1 MLVRR
6 VSRYVRVEGS
16 VGGVPEPEDQL
27 HPVGPGRVEGG
38 AGQLGGV
45 SGHDGHHVNRIW
57 GIIEIQ
63 LLSFPHKITL
73 DLHNLQ

>member
-1 MLVRR
+1 MVVRR

-27 HPVGPGRVEGG
+27 HPVGPGGVKGG

-45 SGHDGHHVNRIW
+45 SGHDGHHVNRI
-57 GIIEIQ
+57 
-63 LLSFPHKITL
+63 
-73 DLHNLQ
+73 